1 MHLAASGIF
10 VIAGLAYAVPVGGD
24 APSNSAGLSGPLLP
38 PPPQID
44 SAPSPIPELYLDPVN
59 IVMWALLV
67 AIWGMVLLDAIG
79 QWIDPSDDIVERKDL
94 PHVWPLMTVAL
105 LCATALPWLLDTPYL
120 LTASAALGAICAIV
134 AAGRAAGH
142 HRPAVGFVAGWST
155 AVFSATLAGL
165 AVDKLPIQALSALAI
180 LPGAAV
186 GMVAQLWIGSS
197 VGYSLALIW
206 AFCGLA
212 VTTMGSDPMIAL
224 AAILGISGMATVLVR
239 AAS

>member
-1 MHLAASGIF
+1 MIF
-10 VIAGLAYAVPVGGD
+10 VIAGIGHAIPVTHD
-24 APSNSAGLSGPLLP
+24 SARLSGPLLP
-38 PPPQID
+38 PPPQITI
-44 SAPSPIPELYLDPVN
+44 SAPGQIPELYLDPVN
-59 IVMWALLV
+59 IVMWALL
-67 AIWGMVLLDAIG
+67 ASIWAMVLLDAAG
-79 QWIDPSDDIVERKDL
+79 QFIDPSDDIVERGDL
-94 PHVWPLMTVAL
+94 PRIWPLMSIAVLA
-105 LCATALPWLLDTPYL
+105 ATALPWLLRNPFL
-120 LTASAALGAICAIV
+120 LTAVAALGALCAII

-142 HRPAVGFVAGWST
+142 HRPAIGFLAGWST

-165 AVDKLPIQALSALAI
+165 AADKLPIQALSALAI
-180 LPGAAV
+180 LPGAAI
-186 GMVAQLWIGSS
+186 GMVAQIWIGSS